1 MKKTFRQYITEQLV
15 INGKS
20 LDDIIITFRGSK
32 DISWYLQGGC
42 YDFAYGLGT
51 FLEHTKGV
59 NKVEY
64 MTYGSLSEPEIHV
77 AIVVEKT
84 PYDVLGEAPNLKEI
98 IERGDFYFDTKKEA
112 KWSKINKKKLSI
124 DINEANKISK
134 KFIDISNKK

>member
-1 MKKTFRQYITEQLV
+1 
-15 INGKS
+15 
-20 LDDIIITFRGSK
+20 
-32 DISWYLQGGC
+32 
-42 YDFAYGLGT
+42 
-51 FLEHTKGV
+51 
-59 NKVEY
+59 
-64 MTYGSLSEPEIHV
+64 MTYGSLREPEIHV